1 MNHIRIGIIVPAS
14 LLILSMLACNLPF
27 IQAPTPIVF
36 PTPDLTLT
44 AIFSPLAPPAT
55 QVLPT
60 ETPPPLLSPTPSET
74 PPPTATATSTE
85 TPLPTNTSTST
96 PLPTSTPTQSF
107 VGPGMRP
114 RYSLLAMF
122 FPDPPQIDSNLE
134 DWPADLY
141 YIESVVYGKSNV
153 RDAADLSARARLG
166 WDEDY
171 LYVAVRVIDDVF
183 MQRARRAELF
193 KGDSIEILLDTDV
206 SGDYYYAALSADDFQ
221 LGISP
226 GSPVPGEDPEAYLW
240 YPRALEGNKDRVI
253 IAARARSDGYVIEA
267 AIPWSVFGVTP
278 FEGRHFG
285 FALSVS
291 DNDDT
296 TKNVQQSMI
305 SSSPIR
311 ILTDPTTWGD
321 LTLVD

>member
-1 MNHIRIGIIVPAS
+1 MKRTRLMIILPAI
-14 LLILSMLACNLPF
+14 LLLLASLACNLPF
-27 IQAPTPIVF
+27 FQAPTPIVF

-55 QVLPT
+55 QVPPT
-60 ETPPPLLSPTPSET
+60 ETPPPPLSPTPSET
-74 PPPTATATSTE
+74 PPPTETATPTE
-85 TPLPTNTSTST
+85 TPLPTSTST
-96 PLPTSTPTQSF
+96 PTSPPTNTPTQSF

-114 RYSLLAMF
+114 RYSLLAMY
-122 FPDPPQIDSNLE
+122 FPDAPQIDSNLE
-134 DWPADLY
+134 DWPEDLY
-141 YIESVVYGKSNV
+141 YIESVVYGKRNV
-153 RDAADLSARARLG
+153 RGADDLSARARLG

-183 MQRARRAELF
+183 MQKATRAEIF

-206 SGDYYYAALSADDFQ
+206 SGDYYFAALNADDFQ

-226 GSPVPGEDPEAYLW
+226 GSPVPGEEPEAYLW
-240 YPRALEGNKDRVI
+240 YPRTLEGRKDNVR
-253 IAARARSDGYVIEA
+253 IAARARTDGYVIEA

-278 FEGRHFG
+278 YEGRHFG

-296 TKNVQQSMI
+296 SQNVQQSMI

-311 ILTDPTTWGD
+311 VLTDPTTWGD